1 MLNSPIL
8 DSAKV
13 LVFTATYNERENI
26 APLIGEICRVAPTYD
41 ILVLDDNSPDGTGAL
56 LDELAHSNPL
66 VKVIHRKG
74 KLGLGSAHSLAM
86 IYAIKHGYDY
96 LVTMDAD
103 HSHSPADIPRLL
115 STICADDASAV
126 DFVIGSRYMP
136 GGSCDYGGYRKFL
149 SVGGNWLTRAVTGIP
164 LHEFT
169 TSFRAF
175 RVNRL
180 SQSNFAWVEN
190 GGYSFFLEVAVRLHR
205 AGLDVAEVPIHFYDR
220 NAGDS
225 KIPKLEILRGI
236 RKLFGLAIERLSK
249 LQDEVIRSVHA
260 GLCPKCGG
268 EYLYEVLPKAL
279 HARVSPPTPQNCTV
293 KCLQCNHSFF
303 L

>member
-1 MLNSPIL
+1 MPNSPIL

-13 LVFTATYNERENI
+13 LVFTATYNERDNV
-26 APLIGEICRVAPTYD
+26 ASLISEICKIMPVAHL
-41 ILVLDDNSPDGTGAL
+41 LVLDDNSPDGTGQL
-56 LDELAHSNPL
+56 LDELADANPL
-66 VKVIHRKG
+66 VRVIHRKG
-74 KLGLGSAHSLAM
+74 KLGLGTAHSLAM

-115 STICADDASAV
+115 SRLCGDDAGEA

-136 GGSCDYGGYRKFL
+136 GGSCDYGGYRKLL
-149 SVGGNWLTRAVTGIP
+149 SVGGNWLTRTVTGIP

-169 TSFRAF
+169 TSFRAY
-175 RVNRL
+175 RVDKL
-180 SQSNFAWVEN
+180 TQSNFGWIEN
-190 GGYSFFLEVAVRLHR
+190 GGYSFFLEVAIRLYR
-205 AGLDVAEVPIHFYDR
+205 AGLNVAEIPIHFYDR

-225 KIPKLEILRGI
+225 KIPKLEIFRGI
-236 RKLFGLAIERLSK
+236 KKLFSLATERPSNFK
-249 LQDEVIRSVHA
+249 DDAIRRSHT
-260 GLCPKCGG
+260 GLCPKCSG
-268 EYLYEVLPKAL
+268 EYLYEVWTKTP
-279 HARVSPPTPQNCTV
+279 HVTVSTPTPHNCTV

>member
-1 MLNSPIL
+1 MPNSPIL

-26 APLIGEICRVAPTYD
+26 APLIGEIYKIIPSAD
-41 ILVLDDNSPDGTGAL
+41 ILVLDDNSPDGTGVL
-56 LDELAHSNPL
+56 LNELADANPL
-66 VKVIHRKG
+66 IKVIHRKG
-74 KLGLGSAHSLAM
+74 KMGLGTAHSLAM

-115 STICADDASAV
+115 SRLCDAASEA

-149 SVGGNWLTRAVTGIP
+149 SVGGNWLTRTVTGIP

-175 RVNRL
+175 RVDKL
-180 SQSNFAWVEN
+180 AQSNFGWVEN
-190 GGYSFFLEVAVRLHR
+190 GGYSFFLEVAIRLHR

-225 KIPKLEILRGI
+225 KIPKLEIFRGI
-236 RKLFGLAIERLSK
+236 KKLFSLATERRSN
-249 LQDEVIRSVHA
+249 LQYEAIRRTHA
-260 GLCPKCGG
+260 GHCSKCGG
-268 EYLYEVLPKAL
+268 EYLYEVLPQ
-279 HARVSPPTPQNCTV
+279 VPQEIIVTPTSQNCTV
-293 KCLQCNHSFF
+293 KCLQCNHSSF

>member
-1 MLNSPIL
+1 MPNSPIL

-26 APLIGEICRVAPTYD
+26 APLIGEICSVAPAAD
-41 ILVLDDNSPDGTGAL
+41 ILVLDDNSPDGTGVL
-56 LDELAHSNPL
+56 LDELAAANSI

-74 KLGLGSAHSLAM
+74 KMGLGTAHSLAM

-103 HSHSPADIPRLL
+103 HSHSPADISRLL
-115 STICADDASAV
+115 SRLCDNDAGDA

-149 SVGGNWLTRAVTGIP
+149 SVGGNWLTRTVTGIP

-175 RVNRL
+175 RVDKL
-180 SQSNFAWVEN
+180 AQSNFGWVEN
-190 GGYSFFLEVAVRLHR
+190 GGYSFFLEVAIRLQR

-225 KIPKLEILRGI
+225 KIPKLEIFRGI
-236 RKLFGLAIERLSK
+236 KKLFSLALERISNLNE
-249 LQDEVIRSVHA
+249 DVIRRTHL
-260 GLCPKCGG
+260 GHCPKCGG
-268 EYLYEVLPKAL
+268 EYLYEVLPQAPQEII
-279 HARVSPPTPQNCTV
+279 VTPNAQNCTV
-293 KCLQCNHSFF
+293 KCLQCNHSYF

>member
-1 MLNSPIL
+1 MPNSPVL

-26 APLIGEICRVAPTYD
+26 ASLVGEISRIAPTYD
-41 ILVLDDNSPDGTGAL
+41 ILVLDDNSPDGTGVL
-56 LDELAHSNPL
+56 LDELADVNPL

-74 KLGLGSAHSLAM
+74 KLGLGTAHSFAM

-115 STICADDASAV
+115 SRLCADDASAA

-149 SVGGNWLTRAVTGIP
+149 SVGGNWLTRTVTGIP

-205 AGLDVAEVPIHFYDR
+205 AGLEVAEVPIHFYDR
-220 NAGDS
+220 NSGDS
-225 KIPKLEILRGI
+225 KIPKLEIFRGI
-236 RKLFGLAIERLSK
+236 KKLFSLAIERSSN
-249 LQDEVIRSVHA
+249 LQDEVIRSVHD
-260 GLCPKCGG
+260 GVCPKCSSD
-268 EYLYEVLPKAL
+268 YLCEALPKVS
-279 HARVSPPTPQNCTV
+279 HATVSISTSQNCTV

>member
-1 MLNSPIL
+1 MPNLPIL

-26 APLIGEICRVAPTYD
+26 APLIGEICKIIPSAD
-41 ILVLDDNSPDGTGAL
+41 ILVLDDNSPDGTGVL
-56 LDELAHSNPL
+56 LDELAGANPL
-66 VKVIHRKG
+66 IKVIHRKG
-74 KLGLGSAHSLAM
+74 KLGLGTAHSLAM
-86 IYAIKHGYDY
+86 IYAINHGYDY

-115 STICADDASAV
+115 SRLCDDAGEAE
-126 DFVIGSRYMP
+126 FVIGSRYMP

-149 SVGGNWLTRAVTGIP
+149 SVGGNWLTRMVTGIP

-175 RVNRL
+175 RVNKLVQR
-180 SQSNFAWVEN
+180 NFGWVEN
-190 GGYSFFLEVAVRLHR
+190 GGYSFFLEVAIRLHR

-225 KIPKLEILRGI
+225 KIPKLEIFRGI
-236 RKLFGLAIERLSK
+236 KKLFSLALERVSNLH
-249 LQDEVIRSVHA
+249 DGVIRRTHS
-260 GLCPKCGG
+260 GQCPKCGG
-268 EYLYEVLPKAL
+268 EYLYEALPQV
-279 HARVSPPTPQNCTV
+279 AREIVGTTSAQDGTV